1 MNNRFDYTNDFSK
14 IVELSFYHEYFASN
28 NLENIDLIPD
38 RATTDLIRNYNLILR
53 KKENSFVIFR
63 NNNSNVGSLV
73 FSGSVTLKFVLKFK
87 DQLFLNYTDIP
98 FQYHQKFVLKATE
111 GDKSRLHPQTY
122 VDESIVEPYSENGII
137 GEISLEINQN
147 NEFFGY
153 DQEENNPELLKFY
166 SRFNSRTVMFRY
178 NFYFSGK
185 EMDFSNFFVFDENT
199 NIKYNDFHI
208 RTLENGMKVFSFVF
222 PEKIKMNEKYN
233 SKLFLKREDEFSKSF
248 SKYLSSPTANNLKYD
263 LQQGIYYLENFTKIN

>member
-38 RATTDLIRNYNLILR
+38 RATTDLIRNYSLILR
-53 KKENSFVIFR
+53 KKENTFVVFR

-73 FSGSVTLKFVLKFK
+73 FSGTVTLKFVLMFK

-98 FQYHQKFVLKATE
+98 FQYHQKFVLNALE

-122 VDESIVEPYSENGII
+122 ADESIVEPYIENGII

-147 NEFFGY
+147 NETIVRRIQLTRSYQQFTIPLVLGVNKIAFLARNEGLYSPNTAGFMIFDQNGKTLMQNDWFLATGAKAFFTIVRIAKK
-153 DQEENNPELLKFY
+153 QP
-166 SRFNSRTVMFRY
+166 
-178 NFYFSGK
+178 
-185 EMDFSNFFVFDENT
+185 
-199 NIKYNDFHI
+199 
-208 RTLENGMKVFSFVF
+208 
-222 PEKIKMNEKYN
+222 
-233 SKLFLKREDEFSKSF
+233 
-248 SKYLSSPTANNLKYD
+248 
-263 LQQGIYYLENFTKIN
+263 

>member
-166 SRFNSRTVMFRY
+166 TRFNSRTVMFRY

-199 NIKYNDFHI
+199 SI
-208 RTLENGMKVFSFVF
+208 
-222 PEKIKMNEKYN
+222 
-233 SKLFLKREDEFSKSF
+233 
-248 SKYLSSPTANNLKYD
+248 
-263 LQQGIYYLENFTKIN
+263 